1 MITIDGSTGEG
12 GGQILRSSLTLAA
25 ATGEAVR
32 VTNIRANR
40 SRPGL
45 LRQHLTALNAIT
57 EICGGHVTGGELG
70 SSEITLRPGSV
81 RAGDYHF
88 SVGSAGSANLVLQ
101 TVLPALVLAGEP
113 SKVTV
118 QGGTH
123 NPAAPPFDY
132 LQECYFPALRK
143 IGHEVRG
150 ELKSYGFYPAGGG
163 ELTVEID
170 GAGTPCPFE
179 QTDRGEE
186 LSRSLQAIVAN
197 LPADIAK
204 RELSTASRLI
214 ELEDEAAM
222 TILAPDSIGP
232 GNVLYGR
239 LAYEKSTTLFSQF
252 GEKGVSA
259 QQVGKRLAKQMKAF
273 SASSAAVDHHLADQ
287 LLLPMALAKGGVF
300 STLRPSLHATTNAE
314 TVSKFTGR
322 RISFEDANGHFIC
335 SVL

>member
-12 GGQILRSSLTLAA
+12 GGQILRSSLTLSA

-45 LRQHLTALNAIT
+45 LRQHLTALNAIA
-57 EICGGHVTGGELG
+57 EICGGHVTGGKLG
-70 SSEITLRPGSV
+70 SREITLRPGSV

-101 TVLPALVLAGEP
+101 TVLPVLVSAGAA

-132 LQECYFPALRK
+132 LLECYFPALRK
-143 IGHEVRG
+143 IGYVVRG
-150 ELKSYGFYPAGGG
+150 ELQSYGFYPAGGG
-163 ELTVEID
+163 ELTVDID
-170 GAGTPCPFE
+170 GAATTCPFE
-179 QTDRGEE
+179 KTERGDEV
-186 LSRSLQAIVAN
+186 SRSLQAVIAN

-204 RELSTASRLI
+204 RELNIASRLI
-214 ELEDEAAM
+214 ELEEEAAM
-222 TILAPDSIGP
+222 TILAPDSAGP

-239 LAYEKSTTLFSQF
+239 LVYESSTTLFSQF

-259 QQVGKRLAKQMKAF
+259 EQVGKRLAKQMKTF
-273 SASSAAVDHHLADQ
+273 SGSSAAIDHHLADQ

-322 RISFEDANGHFIC
+322 TISFEDASGHFLC
-335 SVL
+335 SVS